1 MSGDAGAGIAGRYP
15 VTFSWR
21 GWRLDRFL
29 QAMAPR
35 MSRTAIQKAL
45 ATRVQLSSGAEAK
58 ASRRLVEGEVVTILA
73 VASSPVPEV
82 VLPVLAEGP
91 GWLVIDKPAGVA
103 ATPNARRPGTDVA
116 SRLGLAPAH
125 RLDRG
130 TSGCLLLTRDAATA
144 RHFDLAFRQR
154 RIGKEYLAVADG
166 TLAADE
172 FVVEAPLG
180 IDPRSRVTNK
190 VAVAIDGAPAA
201 TRFVVLAR
209 GSGRTLVRALPA
221 TGRRHQIRVHLAH
234 VGHPIVGDLL
244 YGADERQFIRFQRG
258 QPIDPVPGVAPG
270 RHLLHAHRLAFPA
283 PGCDGPIELS
293 APVPA
298 DFGDWGA
305 EWVG

>member
-1 MSGDAGAGIAGRYP
+1 MNDDAVGIAGRYP

-21 GWRLDRFL
+21 GHRLDRFL
-29 QAMAPR
+29 QAMVPR
-35 MSRTAIQKAL
+35 MSRTAIQNAL
-45 ATRVQLSSGAEAK
+45 ATRVRLSSGAEPK

-73 VASSPVPEV
+73 IEPAAVPTIA
-82 VLPVLAEGP
+82 LPVLAEGA
-91 GWLVIDKPAGVA
+91 GWLAIDKPAGVA

-154 RIGKEYLAVADG
+154 RIGKEYLAVVDG

-172 FVVEAPLG
+172 FVVDAPLG

-190 VAVAIDGAPAA
+190 VAVAAEGAPAS
-201 TRFVVLAR
+201 TRCVVLAR
-209 GSGRTLVRALPA
+209 GSDRTLVRALPA

-258 QPIDPVPGVAPG
+258 QPVDAIPGVAPG
-270 RHLLHAHRLAFPA
+270 RHLLHAHRLVFPA
-283 PGCDGPIELS
+283 PGSDGPIEVR
-293 APVPA
+293 APVPT